1 MREIEFRAKRVDNGE
16 WVYGYYTSCKRSN
29 AINGKCD
36 NPPDSDPMWKEVL
49 ILYEV
54 RPETVGQYTGLKDKN
69 GVKIYEGDIVRYVPK
84 DEEFYPEGEIKWD
97 KAEFRIFWK
106 KDAAMSDDNLRKD
119 LFFWATERSIEVI
132 GNIHDNAEL
141 LKGVE

>member
-1 MREIEFRAKRVDNGE
+1 MREIEFRAKRVDSGE

-49 ILYEV
+49 ISYEV

-69 GVKIYEGDIVRYVPK
+69 GVKIYEGDIVTIARE
-84 DEEFYPEGEIKWD
+84 DEE
-97 KAEFRIFWK
+97 
-106 KDAAMSDDNLRKD
+106 D
-119 LFFWATERSIEVI
+119 LFAIEWDEDSARFICECDTFVVDFDSYYGYECEI
-132 GNIHDNAEL
+132 VGNVVDNAEL